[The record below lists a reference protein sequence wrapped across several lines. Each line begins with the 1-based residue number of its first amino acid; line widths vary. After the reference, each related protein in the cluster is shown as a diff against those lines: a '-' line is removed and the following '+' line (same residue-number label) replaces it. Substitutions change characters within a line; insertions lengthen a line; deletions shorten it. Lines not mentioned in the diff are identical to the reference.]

1 MGKYWERFLHLF
13 PSFSFVKLYT
23 AYTISCIGDRLWT
36 FAITL
41 ILEYIG
47 GIRLLCLDQLIEEI
61 IIMVLSSFVGNWL
74 DRQTRKRGTL
84 TVLAVNNVNVALS
97 AALLAASI
105 RMNCRKAVDDSSNGV
120 RHGISITCLVLAIL
134 CCSLGCLASEA
145 EKLAFTKDWIVVMTA
160 KEHKTLSVSNAVM
173 KTIDL
178 SSAIISPSLSGI
190 LIDQLGYEIACI
202 LFVVWNL
209 VSWVVE
215 GLLLRNIYYS
225 VPELATRTPL
235 KDETDDKRKKRS
247 SKTSEQSDEIGNCWS
262 SLFYVFHVY
271 WSQTIFTAAFGL
283 ALLYMT
289 VLGFDGI
296 AIGYGRSQ
304 GLSATWLGI
313 LRSIGSACGIAGV
326 LSYTAFETNI
336 GVRRTGLIGF
346 TTQQLALYVCIASI
360 WLPGS
365 PFDPYNYF
373 SELTLP
379 IWLDQFKDAFRFA
392 PMNRTEV
399 VTINW
404 SRWTSN
410 GHSIISVFTL
420 LMGIAVAR
428 FGLYMADLSITQI
441 MQETVPENQRGTV
454 FGVQDSACQFF
465 SVLKDVMV
473 IILPD
478 PRTFGA
484 LIIVSVL
491 FVLSGFLFYCY
502 YLIKTRH
509 QSVTQIT
516 KETSSVTP
524 ELSPVMLS
532 SDSSDT
538 ADSHTGDM
546 TDTSQSSFPLLSG
559 GGTVTRT
566 S

>member
-1 MGKYWERFLHLF
+1 
-13 PSFSFVKLYT
+13 
-23 AYTISCIGDRLWT
+23 
-36 FAITL
+36 
-41 ILEYIG
+41 
-47 GIRLLCLDQLIEEI
+47 
-61 IIMVLSSFVGNWL
+61 
-74 DRQTRKRGTL
+74 
-84 TVLAVNNVNVALS
+84 
-97 AALLAASI
+97 
-105 RMNCRKAVDDSSNGV
+105 
-120 RHGISITCLVLAIL
+120 
-134 CCSLGCLASEA
+134 
-145 EKLAFTKDWIVVMTA
+145 MTA
-160 KEHKTLSVSNAVM
+160 KEHKTLS
-173 KTIDL
+173 
-178 SSAIISPSLSGI
+178 
-190 LIDQLGYEIACI
+190 
-202 LFVVWNL
+202 
-209 VSWVVE
+209 
-215 GLLLRNIYYS
+215 
-225 VPELATRTPL
+225 
-235 KDETDDKRKKRS
+235 DDKRKKRS

-524 ELSPVMLS
+524 ESSPVMLS

-546 TDTSQSSFPLLSG
+546 TDTSQSSIPLLSG